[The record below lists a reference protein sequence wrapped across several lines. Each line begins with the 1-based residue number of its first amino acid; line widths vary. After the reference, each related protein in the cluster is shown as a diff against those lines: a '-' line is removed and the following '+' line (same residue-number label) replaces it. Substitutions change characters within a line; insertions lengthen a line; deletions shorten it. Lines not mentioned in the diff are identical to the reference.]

1 LEYGWRH
8 VSVHIRVDSN
18 SVHPGELRRLIDAE
32 GCGSVVSF
40 VGKTRGFEDGKL
52 VETLIFDSWE
62 EELPIVLE
70 RIAEEAISSFGVLSI
85 VISHRTG
92 SVGPGENIVCIHVGS
107 AHREEGFSA
116 CSWLISELKKQA
128 PLWKKEVRED
138 GEFWKSGL
146 G

>member
-1 LEYGWRH
+1 M
-8 VSVHIRVDSN
+8 SIHIRVDSDYL
-18 SVHPGELRRLIDAE
+18 HPGELRRLIDDE

-40 VGKTRGFEDGKL
+40 VGKTREFEDGKL
-52 VETLIFDSWE
+52 VERLVFDSWE
-62 EELPIVLE
+62 EELPAVLE
-70 RIAEEAISSFGVLSI
+70 RIAQEAISSFGVLSI
-85 VISHRTG
+85 VIAHRTG
-92 SVGPGENIVCIHVGS
+92 SVGPRENIVCIHVGS